1 MRTICTVLA
10 AACALAAQVPNR
22 ESDPEPN
29 PYAGQADA
37 IAAGRKLFATSCSG
51 CHGAN
56 AEGGRG
62 PNLIEGRQV
71 RRLNERGLF
80 NSIKSGV
87 PGTDMPPTNLPD
99 EQIWKVAAF
108 VRDLSAPAYEAKLG
122 GNPDAGSAIF
132 FGKGG
137 CSGCHMIRGRGGF
150 LGPDLTDIG
159 ALRTVLQLR
168 ESFLKPNARIVD
180 GFDGVTVTLQDG
192 SKISGVARNNN
203 NYSIQILDA
212 KGELRLISK
221 DRIRDLQFR
230 TSSLMPEDYGKRLSP
245 AEISD
250 VLAYL
255 GAQSVRPPGE
265 RQRAS
270 GGGRR

>member
-1 MRTICTVLA
+1 MRTICAILVA
-10 AACALAAQVPNR
+10 ASALPAQAPSR
-22 ESDPEPN
+22 ESNPEPN

-37 IAAGRKLFATSCSG
+37 IATGRKLFATSCSG

-71 RRLNERGLF
+71 RRLSERGLF

-99 EQIWKVAAF
+99 EQIWKIAAF
-108 VRDLSAPAYEAKLG
+108 VRGLSAPAYEANLA
-122 GNPDAGSAIF
+122 GNPDSGSAIF
-132 FGKGG
+132 FGKGR

-180 GFDGVTVTLQDG
+180 GFDGVTVTLRDG
-192 SKISGVARNNN
+192 SRISGVARNNN

-221 DRIRDLQFR
+221 DRIRDTQFR
-230 TSSLMPEDYGKRLSP
+230 TSSLMPEDYGKRLSS
-245 AEISD
+245 AEVAD

-255 GAQSVRPPGE
+255 SVQSVRPPGE
-265 RQRAS
+265 RQRAAAGS
-270 GGGRR
+270 RR